1 VKKFKPYSFGI
12 LLVGLALIAIPLT
25 GCKQAQSNGEVE
37 AAATA
42 VTYGGRLRTDYTD
55 ALGAADQLALGLL
68 RLEDTAHAT
77 TAEQAAKTLPW
88 WTMLQGTALKT
99 DAERLA
105 VVKQIE
111 DTLTEAQVAAI
122 QEMQLTQADAQAW
135 LQEQG
140 PMQMGQGGEMPSGG
154 DMPSGGG
161 RPSGGA
167 MPSGDMQPPGG
178 QQGGFGGN
186 MSDADREAMRAQFE
200 AMSDEERAK
209 MREQFAAQGG
219 GRTAGGGASMG
230 ASGLLLRAVVRLLT
244 ERSGQAPAEPPTSET
259 ATSEATAAAPVPT
272 ATPTIEP
279 TSTPL
284 PRVTLEVLKTPTP
297 TTTSTPTVATAAT
310 TAAAKPATAQT
321 ATTASSAA
329 TATPEAALS
338 AAVTQGALTQ
348 KTDTDPGPP
357 LTIEVTT
364 NYAEANPNLEGGLI
378 YHVAGFVRNPTEETY
393 QVTAVHVTFFDASGF
408 RGAFYAFPPRPGQR
422 GMSGEWIAHGAMAA
436 DIVCPLLGPGEA
448 CPFTAEIAA
457 QDMASFLVHPDAKIA
472 EWHESVP
479 VTLSDLKAADTGTGY
494 VRITGTAT
502 NPNSYA
508 IKNVNL
514 SGMLLDTGGQMVSLG
529 NGLVTHLEAG
539 ASTAFEVYVPKEAYA
554 SFQVTALAEQVA
566 Q

>member
-1 VKKFKPYSFGI
+1 V
-12 LLVGLALIAIPLT
+12 LLALIAIPLT
-25 GCKQAQSNGEVE
+25 GCKPAQSNGEVE
-37 AAATA
+37 AAATT

-111 DTLTEAQVAAI
+111 DTLTDAQVAAI

-140 PMQMGQGGEMPSGG
+140 PMQMGQGGGMPSGG
-154 DMPSGGG
+154 WGMPSGGG
-161 RPSGGA
+161 RPSSGE
-167 MPSGDMQPPGG
+167 MPSGGMQPPGG

-186 MSDADREAMRAQFE
+186 MSEADREAMRAQFE

-230 ASGLLLRAVVRLLT
+230 ASGMLLRAVVRLLT

-259 ATSEATAAAPVPT
+259 AMSEATAAAPVPT
-272 ATPTIEP
+272 ATPTVEP

-297 TTTSTPTVATAAT
+297 TATPTPTVAIAAT

-329 TATPEAALS
+329 TATPEAAPS
-338 AAVTQGALTQ
+338 AVTQGALTQ

-378 YHVAGFVRNPTEETY
+378 YHVAGFVHNPTEETY
-393 QVTAVHVTFFDASGF
+393 QVTAVHVTFFDAGGF
-408 RGAFYAFPPRPGQR
+408 RGAFYAFPRRAGQR
-422 GMSGEWIAHGAMAA
+422 GVEGEWVAHGAIEA

-494 VRITGTAT
+494 VRLTGAAT

-514 SGMLLDTGGQMVSLG
+514 AGMLFDANGQMVSLG
-529 NGLVTHLEAG
+529 NGLVTRIEAG
-539 ASTAFEVYVPKEAYA
+539 ASASFEVYVPKKAYT